1 MSRRATSKRRKRKDS
16 GLKSLFF
23 GLYMMVVVLSAFVVG
38 GYLLWT
44 MLVSPPEI
52 ATTETVAPSITVNTE
67 EGEVQL
73 STEREDG
80 LPDLERKENYYT
92 FLLVGCDDGNG
103 NADTIMVVS
112 YDLDAGKV
120 NLVSVPRDTMVDRDW
135 TSFPKLNSA
144 FGYGGMELLSYEVS
158 DMLGIPID
166 YYVKI
171 ELTAFQAVVDQLGGL
186 DFYVPED
193 MYHDD
198 EAGFII
204 DLQEGYQHLDGYQT
218 LQLVRYRGYVNADI
232 GRTEVQQQVLKA
244 LALQAISWNS
254 VTSINS
260 FVTIFNSYVDTN
272 LSLTDMLYFAQSA
285 LTVDMTSGIYTQTL
299 EGRGDAVK
307 NGTSWCYELDADS
320 VLAVVND
327 CLNPYT
333 TDLDERYLNIAVADS
348 YLS

>member
-1 MSRRATSKRRKRKDS
+1 MA
-16 GLKSLFF
+16 
-23 GLYMMVVVLSAFVVG
+23 VVIISAFIVG
-38 GYLLWT
+38 GYALWT
-44 MLVSPPEI
+44 VLVPAPEVSESIAPPD
-52 ATTETVAPSITVNTE
+52 ITVTTE

-73 STEREDG
+73 STQREDG

-103 NADTIMVVS
+103 NADTIMVVG
-112 YDLDAGKV
+112 YDLDAGTV

-135 TSFPKLNSA
+135 TTFPKLNSA
-144 FGYGGMELLSYEVS
+144 FGYGGMDLLSYEVS

-166 YYVKI
+166 YHVKI

-232 GRTEVQQQVLKA
+232 GRTQVQQQVLKA
-244 LALQAISWNS
+244 LALQAVSWNS

-285 LTVDMTSGIYTQTL
+285 LSVDMTDGISTQTL

-307 NGTSWCYELDADS
+307 NGTSWCYELDGDS

-333 TDLDERYLNIAVADS
+333 IDLDERYLNIAVADS